1 MKPIKINKIE
11 ITSQETEMCDLEV
24 EDNENFI
31 LANGILTHNCK
42 TNLAIYL
49 LRTYQGRRKVY
60 LLGYPRQV
68 DNFQSLTNFNDLFK
82 ISDGIVFIDE
92 IQRFIRSYEHHK
104 NTALQELISFF
115 AHNNLTLIMTTQLSQ
130 FITKG
135 TEAFVDTW
143 CITKIGDIQTLK
155 SGSKPKRIVQTT
167 LHPKCTS
174 WALALSNGEY
184 LEHCDSNPIG
194 ENGIKTFP
202 DQGIKKD
209 WRQNLIFQNSQGN
222 SAENSQKL
230 PIKFPQKSPTELSLQ
245 SSGSSEVGI
254 SRSYNDHFM
263 SKNKQNME
271 KK

>member
-1 MKPIKINKIE
+1 M
-11 ITSQETEMCDLEV
+11 DLDKSRV
-24 EDNENFI
+24 IAI
-31 LANGILTHNCK
+31 LGDIDTCK

-49 LRTYQGRRKVY
+49 LRSYQGKRKVY

-143 CITKIGDIQTLK
+143 CMTRIGDIQCLK
-155 SGSKPKRIVQTT
+155 NGSKPKRIIQTT
-167 LHPKCTS
+167 VHPKCTS
-174 WALALSNGEY
+174 WALSLSNGEY
-184 LEHCDSNPIG
+184 LEHCDSNLIG

-209 WRQNLIFQNSQGN
+209 WRQDFIFKKSQ
-222 SAENSQKL
+222 ENGVVKSQQISQKSL
-230 PIKFPQKSPTELSLQ
+230 QKSPTEFSLQ
-245 SSGSSEVGI
+245 TSEVGI
-254 SRSYNDHFM
+254 SSAPNDHFT
-263 SKNKQNME
+263 SKNERKTSNSS
-271 KK
+271 